1 MTRAFLT
8 IALLGAS
15 IAATTAV
22 HAQPSRPAPVG
33 NPKGIMASWTAGAE
47 ESYAKSAIQSAG
59 FDSVSELT
67 RSQDGTWHA
76 HALKNNVKVDVSL
89 DRAGRVTAN

>member
-1 MTRAFLT
+1 MNRAFLT

-15 IAATTAV
+15 VAATTAV

-33 NPKGIMASWTAGAE
+33 NPKGIMASWTPSAE
-47 ESYAKSAIQSAG
+47 QSYAKAAIQSAG
-59 FDSVSELT
+59 FNSVSELT

-76 HALKNNVKVDVSL
+76 HALKNNAKVDVSL

>member
-1 MTRAFLT
+1 MNRTLLA

-22 HAQPSRPAPVG
+22 QAQ
-33 NPKGIMASWTAGAE
+33 SWTPSAE
-47 ESYAKSAIQSAG
+47 ASYAKAAIQSAG
-59 FDSVSELT
+59 YSGVSDLT
-67 RSQDGTWHA
+67 RGSDGTWRA
-76 HALKNNVKVDVSL
+76 HAVKNNAKVDVSL